1 MVKTFGGTVK
11 KNSRKSDKKM
21 GGEGGTKPWRIGAL
35 EVENGSKPSTVA
47 VTGRSGKKKGGEKKS
62 GVTEVENGSKT
73 STVAVEG
80 RSGKKKGGGG
90 GGKKGGVTEGKKTGG
105 FVHTRRYGGYFVFD
119 WMNQIPAAP
128 YELGLRIPILVTGFH
143 APGMLLCFNFHI
155 IL

>member
-1 MVKTFGGTVK
+1 MVKAFGGTVR
-11 KNSRKSDKKM
+11 NSRKSDKKM

-62 GVTEVENGSKT
+62 GVTEV
-73 STVAVEG
+73 
-80 RSGKKKGGGG
+80 
-90 GGKKGGVTEGKKTGG
+90 KKTGG

-119 WMNQIPAAP
+119 WMNPIPAAP
-128 YELGLRIPILVTGFH
+128 YQLGLRIPILVTGFH